1 MNEGYEIFEETGP
14 KNKNKEKAALG
25 PMRGI
30 TQENQDQIVNLK
42 SQKGR
47 GGVVGEFYTADT
59 TAVVLNDSQVKG
71 WKQKWNISL
80 EEN

>member
-47 GGVVGEFYTADT
+47 DRIAGEFCMDDTAS
-59 TAVVLNDSQVKG
+59 VVPNNSKSKDERK
-71 WKQKWNISL
+71 K
-80 EEN
+80 